1 MSAGFPGL
9 PTSTWR
15 ADAFSPYLS
24 SSARYSSALRP
35 LSVNGSTLR

>member
-1 MSAGFPGL
+1 MSAGFSGV
-9 PTSTWR
+9 PTSTCR

-24 SSARYSSALRP
+24 SSARYCSAVRP